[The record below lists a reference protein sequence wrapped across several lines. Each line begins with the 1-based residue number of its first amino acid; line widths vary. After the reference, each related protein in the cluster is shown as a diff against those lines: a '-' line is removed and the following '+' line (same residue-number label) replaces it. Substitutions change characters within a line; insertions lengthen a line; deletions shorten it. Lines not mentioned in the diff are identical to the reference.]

1 LDLSGGEV
9 RYTAAISLTEKTA
22 RSIEREKKRVKT

>member
-9 RYTAAISLTEKTA
+9 RYMAAISLTEKTA
-22 RSIEREKKRVKT
+22 RQLKGKKRE